1 MNAFVNAIPAE
12 PALQRA
18 QGGTGHYRGRWRW
31 WYASIADYR
40 LANPGC
46 SNRDVALHLGKA
58 ENTISAIANTDL
70 YREYEAQRKQAWR
83 ARNEDI
89 LREKL
94 TGVTI
99 RALDAAD
106 AQLKKRGDQIPLAIA
121 RDLIETGLDRLGFGP
136 QQGPAV
142 VVNNTNQLA
151 GPGGSVTIT
160 LLEEARSTLRAVE
173 QRKLVAALPST
184 EVPHE
189 IESLLDDGVI
199 IDVASEEAPGEASS
213 LAAEGEG
220 EEAAGATGADS

>member
-1 MNAFVNAIPAE
+1 MNPNAIPAE
-12 PALQRA
+12 PALQ
-18 QGGTGHYRGRWRW
+18 QTKGGTGHYRGRWRW

-46 SNRDVALHLGKA
+46 TNREIAAHLGKG

-83 ARNEDI
+83 QRNEDI

-106 AQLKKRGDQIPLAIA
+106 AQLKKKGDQIPLAIA
-121 RDLIETGLDRLGFGP
+121 RDIIETGLDRLGFGP
-136 QQGPAV
+136 QVGPSV
-142 VVNNTNQLA
+142 VVNNTNQVSA
-151 GPGGSVTIT
+151 PGGSVTIT

-173 QRKLVAALPST
+173 QRKIASALPAA
-184 EVPHE
+184 EVPPD
-189 IESLLDDGVI
+189 IESLLDEGVL
-199 IDVASEEAPGEASS
+199 IDLPSEEVPEDANSIPKSEP
-213 LAAEGEG
+213 
-220 EEAAGATGADS
+220 